1 MLKQLTPA
9 LLSTALLL
17 SSGVA
22 FAQHID
28 VGPGG
33 VRVSPG
39 HDEHHERH
47 VIEEHEHHVPVE
59 HHERR
64 VVREHHGPAEHHEV
78 DHDD

>member
-1 MLKQLTPA
+1 MLKPLISA
-9 LLSTALLL
+9 LISTAFLL
-17 SSGVA
+17 SSGAA

-39 HDEHHERH
+39 HDEHRERR
-47 VIEEHEHHVPVE
+47 VIEEHHVPVD

-64 VVREHHGPAEHHEV
+64 VVREHHGPVEHHEV